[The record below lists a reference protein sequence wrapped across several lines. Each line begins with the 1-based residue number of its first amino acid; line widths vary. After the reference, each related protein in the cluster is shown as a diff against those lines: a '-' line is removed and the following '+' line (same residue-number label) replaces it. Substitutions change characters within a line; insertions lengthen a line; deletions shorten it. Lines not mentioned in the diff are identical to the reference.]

1 MPTLY
6 EYDSMGN
13 VVKQTLALAEQPSPE
28 NSPITE
34 TSFGAESLEDGVYS
48 ITTTTRYN
56 AAGQPLT
63 SVQKRL
69 ISQLSPTLESKSV
82 FVSERGLTSTQWSEY
97 SAGTKRLQYSTVPT
111 SSITAET
118 VTVSGVVRSQKDT
131 AGITTTATRSY
142 TANGMVLTQTDG
154 RGNTT
159 TTVTDKAGRALMVTD
174 AAGNVTTTVYC
185 DCCDQPATITDA
197 QGNTTCYRYDIRGR
211 KVAEW
216 GTGILPATFGYDD
229 AGNMVILTT
238 FRNPDAVISTDPAE
252 WEGLVQDTT
261 TWTFDPATGLELSK
275 TYADNTAVVKTYD
288 AHNRLATETNARG
301 KVKVHS
307 YEHARGLLL
316 NTTWYHPAAEGEEAV
331 ADSYSPSRS
340 FTYNH
345 LGQLTQV
352 TDDAGVRAIGYNQYG
367 EQETDSLVVD

>member
-63 SVQKRL
+63 SVQKQL

-82 FVSERGLTSTQWSEY
+82 FVSERSLTSTQWTVY
-97 SAGTKRLQYSTVPT
+97 SAGTKRVQYSTVPT

-131 AGITTTATRSY
+131 AGITTTVTRSY

-159 TTVTDKAGRALMVTD
+159 TTVTDKVGRTLLVTD

-216 GTGILPATFGYDD
+216 GTGIQPATFGYDD
-229 AGNMVILTT
+229 AGNMTSAIG
-238 FRNPDAVISTDPAE
+238 FA
-252 WEGLVQDTT
+252 
-261 TWTFDPATGLELSK
+261 
-275 TYADNTAVVKTYD
+275 
-288 AHNRLATETNARG
+288 
-301 KVKVHS
+301 KVKKNGNCIVKIEINPI
-307 YEHARGLLL
+307 YIKVE
-316 NTTWYHPAAEGEEAV
+316 
-331 ADSYSPSRS
+331 
-340 FTYNH
+340 
-345 LGQLTQV
+345 
-352 TDDAGVRAIGYNQYG
+352 
-367 EQETDSLVVD
+367 